1 MCFPEFQGSGWA
13 EISSHL
19 GGGSAEQPRLSQQ
32 TQILIYEFS
41 REPLLNKRPGGF
53 LSGSPD
59 VGKAVPAARKRLQ
72 PGFGVR
78 WRETMIHDP
87 DEAKAT
93 VWNENEDRN
102 EAVDIVSA
110 RLRVK
115 RLRIHRIKVPARI
128 NP

>member
-1 MCFPEFQGSGWA
+1 MRFPEFQSSGWT
-13 EISSHL
+13 EISSLL
-19 GGGSAEQPRLSQQ
+19 GGGSAEQPRLSEQ

-41 REPLLNKRPGGF
+41 REQLLNKLPGGF

-59 VGKAVPAARKRLQ
+59 VGEAAPAARKPLQ

-78 WRETMIHDP
+78 RRETMTHDP

-102 EAVDIVSA
+102 GADLLTLCLHFSV
-110 RLRVK
+110 
-115 RLRIHRIKVPARI
+115 
-128 NP
+128 

>member
-1 MCFPEFQGSGWA
+1 MT

-19 GGGSAEQPRLSQQ
+19 GGGSAERPRLSEQ

-41 REPLLNKRPGGF
+41 REQLLNKLPGGF

-78 WRETMIHDP
+78 RRETMIHDT

-93 VWNENEDRN
+93 VWNENEDR
-102 EAVDIVSA
+102 
-110 RLRVK
+110 R
-115 RLRIHRIKVPARI
+115 
-128 NP
+128 